1 MSFILIPE
9 IVESTQY
16 RVRSGLSEPA
26 EGGGFDVFAQPFQKF
41 DISLSALALGN
52 PLEDFEEPLCAYP
65 AGYAFSARLELGKC
79 EELFCNIDHAI
90 VLIEDDHTA

>member
-9 IVESTQY
+9 VVESTQY

-26 EGGGFDVFAQPFQKF
+26 ERSRFNVFTQSFQKF
-41 DISLSALALGN
+41 DISLSAQALGN
-52 PLEDFEEPLCAYP
+52 PLEYFEEPLCAYP

-79 EELFCNIDHAI
+79 EEIFCNINCKI
-90 VLIEDDHTA
+90 FNF